1 MNKGIPVSTS
11 AEENEKEYQE
21 VKKDMDIN
29 KSENYKT
36 TLEFYL
42 NLHFSPISK
51 TYSFISIKIVI

>member
-21 VKKDMDIN
+21 AKKDMDIN

-42 NLHFSPISK
+42 NLHFSPIFK
-51 TYSFISIKIVI
+51 T